1 MNTLPNAEKNDHS
14 FHMDDSRFN
23 AIWVSLSVFKKW
35 MFETHFQD
43 IDNNVKSTH
52 FVFSISTPNP
62 AFTVVNRSNMYD
74 WGITINFSW
83 FGLAINNYIIICDVS
98 SPPIRSFYWSLSSQ
112 SIKKSIVLEKL
123 GEKLFWDFLVV
134 FFIFW

>member
-1 MNTLPNAEKNDHS
+1 
-14 FHMDDSRFN
+14 
-23 AIWVSLSVFKKW
+23 

-43 IDNNVKSTH
+43 IDNNVKLTH

-62 AFTVVNRSNMYD
+62 AFAVVNRSNMYD

-98 SPPIRSFYWSLSSQ
+98 SPPIRSFY
-112 SIKKSIVLEKL
+112 
-123 GEKLFWDFLVV
+123 
-134 FFIFW
+134 